1 MGAAGF
7 VRSLSDKE
15 DESINGTGVDCGRG
29 TGQRMAKFEDQ
40 LAKLET
46 VVEKLERGELSLD
59 ESVRLFEEGVKL
71 SEACKQELEKAEGRV
86 QVLVQGP
93 KGTMRTAEMDLED
106 SEAEEEEE

>member
-1 MGAAGF
+1 
-7 VRSLSDKE
+7 
-15 DESINGTGVDCGRG
+15 
-29 TGQRMAKFEDQ
+29 MAKFEEQ

-46 VVEKLERGELSLD
+46 VVEKLERGELPLE

-93 KGTMRTAEMDLED
+93 KGMMRAAEMELGED
-106 SEAEEEEE
+106 DEAEEEEE